1 MLMRDAIV
9 TEEEGIRML
18 WIQSDPE
25 DAVYGCQICGR
36 EGKLFHP
43 VDTDG
48 LGGGLYAVLDGLVYC
63 RSCIRK
69 HNGTLG
75 LGDDFIRRGR

>member
-1 MLMRDAIV
+1 MRDAIV

-48 LGGGLYAVLDGLVYC
+48 LGGGLYAVLDG
-63 RSCIRK
+63 
-69 HNGTLG
+69 
-75 LGDDFIRRGR
+75 